1 MTTPTLFLLGVM
13 ALALASSLWI
23 GFALMGTGMAALE
36 WFRDVPVA
44 RMLARDVWSSM
55 TGEGL
60 VTLPLFILMGDILF
74 HTRLSDSLFR
84 GLAPWVNRLPGGLLH
99 VNVLGCTIFA
109 AVSGSSA
116 ATTATVGRMTLAELA
131 KRGYDRDLA
140 MGSLAGAGTIGLMI
154 PPSIAMIVYGVL
166 AEASILE
173 LFIAGVVPGLVL
185 AALYSGWI
193 VYRALTDPS
202 IQPAAGERPTWRER
216 IVALRDLGPV
226 VFLIVAVIGSM
237 YAGLASVTEAA
248 AVGVAGAL
256 AVAGAQGT
264 LTWPNL
270 RSALMSTVRTCA
282 MIALILCGALFLAK
296 AMTLLGVPRG
306 VSEWVQ
312 SLGVS
317 PYTLILMLFLVYL
330 VLGCFLDGLS
340 AMVMTLPVALPLVL
354 GAGFDK
360 IWFGIF
366 LVATIE
372 LSNVTPPVG
381 FNLFVIQQ
389 MTGVPQM
396 RVVRAAL
403 PFGILLCALC
413 ALLTAFPDLAAC
425 SPSSSTAPGRGDRS
439 TSPTSA
445 PR

>member
-1 MTTPTLFLLGVM
+1 MTAPALFLLGVM
-13 ALALASSLWI
+13 AVALASSLWI

-44 RMLARDVWSSM
+44 RMVARDVWSSM

-74 HTRLSDSLFR
+74 HTRLSESLFR
-84 GLAPWVNRLPGGLLH
+84 GLAPWVHRLPGGLLH

-116 ATTATVGRMTLAELA
+116 ATTATVGRMTLTELA

-237 YAGLASVTEAA
+237 YAGFASVTEAA

-256 AVAGAQGT
+256 VVAAAQST

-282 MIALILCGALFLAK
+282 MIGLILCGALFLAK

-312 SLGVS
+312 SLGLS
-317 PYTLILMLFLVYL
+317 PYTLMLALFLVYL

-354 GAGFDK
+354 AAGFDK

-366 LVATIE
+366 LVVTIE

-403 PFGILLCALC
+403 PFALLLCVLC
-413 ALLTAFPDLAAC
+413 ALLTAFPDVAAWL
-425 SPSSSTAPGRGDRS
+425 
-439 TSPTSA
+439 
-445 PR
+445 PRTMKG

>member
-173 LFIAGVVPGLVL
+173 LFIAGVGPGLVL

-413 ALLTAFPDLAAC
+413 ALLTAFPDLAAWL
-425 SPSSSTAPGRGDRS
+425 
-439 TSPTSA
+439 
-445 PR
+445 PRTMKG

>member
-1 MTTPTLFLLGVM
+1 VTTPALFIAAVM
-13 ALALASSLWI
+13 AAALASSLWI
-23 GFALMGTGMAALE
+23 GFALMGTGLAAIE
-36 WFRDVPVA
+36 WFRDMPVA
-44 RMLARDVWSSM
+44 RMLGRDVWSSM

-74 HTRLSDSLFR
+74 HTRLSESLFR
-84 GLAPWVNRLPGGLLH
+84 GLAPWVHRLPGGLLH
-99 VNVLGCTIFA
+99 VNVFGCTIFA

-131 KRGYDRDLA
+131 KRGYDRDLS

-154 PPSIAMIVYGVL
+154 PPSIAMIVYGIL

-173 LFIAGVVPGLVL
+173 LFIAGLVPGLVL

-193 VYRALTDPS
+193 AFRGLTDPS
-202 IQPAAGERPTWRER
+202 VQPRSAERPTWGER
-216 IVALRDLGPV
+216 IAALRDLGPV
-226 VFLIVAVIGSM
+226 VLLIVAVIGSM

-256 AVAGAQGT
+256 VVAALQRT
-264 LTWPNL
+264 LTLANL
-270 RSALMSTVRTCA
+270 RSALLSTVRTCS
-282 MIALILCGALFLAK
+282 MIGLILCGALFLAK
-296 AMTLLGVPRG
+296 AMTLLGVPRE
-306 VSEWVQ
+306 VSEWVR
-312 SLGVS
+312 SLDLS
-317 PYTLILMLFLVYL
+317 PYALILALFLVYL

-340 AMVMTLPVALPLVL
+340 SMVMTLPVALPLVL

-366 LVATIE
+366 LVAVIE

-389 MTGVPQM
+389 MTGSPQLS
-396 RVVRAAL
+396 VVRAAL
-403 PFGILLCALC
+403 PFAVLLCALC
-413 ALLTAFPDLAAC
+413 ALLTAMPDLA
-425 SPSSSTAPGRGDRS
+425 TWL
-439 TSPTSA
+439 
-445 PR
+445 PRTMKG

>member
-1 MTTPTLFLLGVM
+1 MTTPALFVAAVM
-13 ALALASSLWI
+13 AAALASSLWI
-23 GFALMGTGMAALE
+23 GFALMGTGLAAIE
-36 WFRDVPVA
+36 WFRDMPVA
-44 RMLARDVWSSM
+44 RMLGRDVWSSM

-74 HTRLSDSLFR
+74 HTRLSESLFR
-84 GLAPWVNRLPGGLLH
+84 GLAPWVHRLPGGLLH

-131 KRGYDRDLA
+131 KRGYDRDLS

-154 PPSIAMIVYGVL
+154 PPSIAMIVYGIL

-173 LFIAGVVPGLVL
+173 LFIAGLVPGIVL

-193 VYRALTDPS
+193 AFRGLTDPS
-202 IQPAAGERPTWRER
+202 VQPRGADRPTWSER
-216 IVALRDLGPV
+216 IAALRDLGPV
-226 VFLIVAVIGSM
+226 VLLIVAVIGSM

-256 AVAGAQGT
+256 VVAALQRT
-264 LTWPNL
+264 LTFANL
-270 RSALMSTVRTCA
+270 RSALLSTVRTCS
-282 MIALILCGALFLAK
+282 MIGLILCGALFLAK
-296 AMTLLGVPRG
+296 AMTLLGVPRE
-306 VSEWVQ
+306 VSGWVQ
-312 SLGVS
+312 SLGLS
-317 PYTLILMLFLVYL
+317 PYALILALFLVYL

-340 AMVMTLPVALPLVL
+340 SMVMTLPVALPLVL

-366 LVATIE
+366 LVAVIE

-389 MTGVPQM
+389 MTGSPQLS
-396 RVVRAAL
+396 VVRAAL
-403 PFGILLCALC
+403 PFAVLLCVLC
-413 ALLTAFPDLAAC
+413 ALLTAMPDLA
-425 SPSSSTAPGRGDRS
+425 TWL
-439 TSPTSA
+439 
-445 PR
+445 PRTMKG

>member
-1 MTTPTLFLLGVM
+1 MTTPALFVAAVM
-13 ALALASSLWI
+13 AAALASSLWI
-23 GFALMGTGMAALE
+23 GFALMGTGLAAIE
-36 WFRDVPVA
+36 WFRDMPVA
-44 RMLARDVWSSM
+44 RMLGRDVWSSM

-74 HTRLSDSLFR
+74 HTRLSESLFR
-84 GLAPWVNRLPGGLLH
+84 GLAPWVHRLPGGLLH
-99 VNVLGCTIFA
+99 VNVFGCTIFA

-131 KRGYDRDLA
+131 KRGYDRDLS

-154 PPSIAMIVYGVL
+154 PPSIAMIVYGIL

-173 LFIAGVVPGLVL
+173 LFIAGLVPGLVL

-193 VYRALTDPS
+193 AFRGLTDPS
-202 IQPAAGERPTWRER
+202 VQPRSADRPTWGER
-216 IVALRDLGPV
+216 IAALRDLGPV
-226 VFLIVAVIGSM
+226 VLLIVAVIGSM

-256 AVAGAQGT
+256 AVAALQRT
-264 LTWPNL
+264 LTLANL
-270 RSALMSTVRTCA
+270 RSALLSTVRTCS
-282 MIALILCGALFLAK
+282 MIGLILCGALFLAK
-296 AMTLLGVPRG
+296 AMTLLGVPRE

-312 SLGVS
+312 SLGLS
-317 PYTLILMLFLVYL
+317 PYALILALFLVYL

-340 AMVMTLPVALPLVL
+340 SMVMTLPVALPLVL

-366 LVATIE
+366 LVAVIE

-389 MTGVPQM
+389 MTGSPQL

-403 PFGILLCALC
+403 PFAVLLCVLC
-413 ALLTAFPDLAAC
+413 ALLTAMPDLA
-425 SPSSSTAPGRGDRS
+425 TWL
-439 TSPTSA
+439 
-445 PR
+445 PRTMKG

>member
-1 MTTPTLFLLGVM
+1 VTAPALFIA
-13 ALALASSLWI
+13 ALVATALASSLWI
-23 GFALMGTGMAALE
+23 GFALMGTGVAALE
-36 WFRDVPVA
+36 WFRDMPVA
-44 RMLARDVWSSM
+44 RMLGRDVWSSM

-74 HTRLSDSLFR
+74 HTRLSESLFR
-84 GLAPWVNRLPGGLLH
+84 GLAPWVYRLPGGLLH

-140 MGSLAGAGTIGLMI
+140 IGSLAGAGTIGLMI

-173 LFIAGVVPGLVL
+173 LFVAGVVPGLVL

-193 VYRALTDPS
+193 AFRGLTDPS
-202 IQPAAGERPTWRER
+202 IQPRSIERPSWGER
-216 IVALRDLGPV
+216 ILALRDLGPV
-226 VFLIVAVIGSM
+226 VLLIVAVIGSM
-237 YAGLASVTEAA
+237 YAGFASVTEAA

-256 AVAGAQGT
+256 VVAAMQGT
-264 LTWPNL
+264 LTLPNL

-282 MIALILCGALFLAK
+282 MIGLILCGALFLAK
-296 AMTLLGVPRG
+296 SMTLLGVPGG
-306 VSEWVQ
+306 VSEWVR
-312 SLGVS
+312 SLGLS
-317 PYTLILMLFLVYL
+317 PYALMLVLFLVYL

-389 MTGVPQM
+389 MTGTPQM
-396 RVVRAAL
+396 RVVRAAA
-403 PFGILLCALC
+403 PFAILLCVLC
-413 ALLTAFPDLAAC
+413 ALLTAVPDLALWL
-425 SPSSSTAPGRGDRS
+425 PKTMKG
-439 TSPTSA
+439 
-445 PR
+445 